1 MLKALVH
8 VRVKPGAI
16 GEVLDEIMQI
26 DGVTAAFAVSGEYDI
41 IAVVEAPDVGTLSSI
56 IRERIHGLKPVLKT
70 NTCVVFEERRKR

>member
-16 GEVLDEIMQI
+16 GDALDKIMLI
-26 DGVTAAFAVSGEYDI
+26 DGVMAAFAVSGEYDI
-41 IAVVEAPDVGTLSSI
+41 IAMVEAPDVGTLSSI
-56 IRERIHGLKPVLKT
+56 VRDKIHGLGTVLET